1 MHIGIYIS
9 ARPTRTLDEI
19 VAAIRSA
26 EGEGLHT
33 AWLGQLFDYDALT
46 VLAVAGATTSRI
58 ELGTWV
64 VPSYPRHPSSLALQ
78 ALSVQAATANRLLL
92 GVGVSHKVVIE
103 GRLGLDYSKPLG
115 HAKEYLAVLDGLL
128 SGERLDHK
136 GEHYQVRLSLEIPPG
151 ALPPKL
157 LLAALGPQM
166 LRLAGRAADGAA
178 IWLGSPRYLEE
189 FAIPRVQA
197 SAQEVGRPAPRIVCG
212 LPIAISSDVSAA
224 RAAVAAVV
232 DPSAALPSYRA
243 VLERGGATLPS
254 DVAVLGNERQVR
266 DQLEQLARIGVTDFN
281 ALVIPVKEDPK
292 AYARTRSFLSE
303 FARDRD

>member
-1 MHIGIYIS
+1 MQIGIYIS
-9 ARPTRTLDEI
+9 SRPTRSLVEI
-19 VAAIRSA
+19 VAAIRA
-26 EGEGLHT
+26 LEDEGLHT
-33 AWLGQLFDYDALT
+33 AWLGQLFDFDALT
-46 VLAVAGATTSRI
+46 VLAIAGATTSRI
-58 ELGTWV
+58 ELGSWV
-64 VPSYPRHPSSLALQ
+64 VPSYPRHPSSLAVQ
-78 ALSVQAATANRLLL
+78 ALTVQAASANRLLL

-115 HAKEYLAVLDGLL
+115 HATEYLAVLDGLL

-136 GEHYQVRLSLEIPPG
+136 GEHYQVRLSLDVPPG
-151 ALPPKL
+151 VLRPPI

-189 FAIPRVQA
+189 FAIPRIQSA
-197 SAQEVGRPAPRIVCG
+197 AQEVGRPAPRIVCG

-232 DPSAALPSYRA
+232 DASAALPSYRA
-243 VLERGGATLPS
+243 VLERGAATVPS
-254 DVAVLGNERQVR
+254 DVAVLGNERRVR
-266 DQLEQLARIGVTDFN
+266 DQLEQLARIGVSDFN

-303 FARDRD
+303 FARAPG